1 MMFDLRLFIKM
12 GLMDAVGKLAD
23 YQVILNA
30 AGWHEKGVLTTE
42 DLADIQTAI
51 ESQYM
56 AIEVPEDPIPEEP
69 VPEEIP
75 EEV

>member
-1 MMFDLRLFIKM
+1 MMFNLRDFIKM

-51 ESQYM
+51 SEQY
-56 AIEVPEDPIPEEP
+56 IVHEEFNLD
-69 VPEEIP
+69 EIP
-75 EEV
+75 EVE

>member
-1 MMFDLRLFIKM
+1 MFDLRLFIKM

-51 ESQYM
+51 SEQY
-56 AIEVPEDPIPEEP
+56 IVHEEFNLD
-69 VPEEIP
+69 EIP
-75 EEV
+75 EVE